1 MQPIGTTAYLD
12 GFQIVDVAT
21 GDVVATHAKQIT
33 GNPACKPNG
42 NCLTAKVV
50 DEYTVELYQYVPGQ
64 LAAKYKFEAQLVEK
78 DPVVGVEEV
87 VEPEAEVSVRVNG
100 GVLAVEGVEAAAVA
114 VYAMN
119 GSMVRYI
126 AGNEVDVQGLN
137 GVYVVV
143 VADKNGKFHT
153 EKMVI
158 R

>member
-1 MQPIGTTAYLD
+1 M
-12 GFQIVDVAT
+12 
-21 GDVVATHAKQIT
+21 
-33 GNPACKPNG
+33 
-42 NCLTAKVV
+42 
-50 DEYTVELYQYVPGQ
+50 
-64 LAAKYKFEAQLVEK
+64 AAKYKFEAQLVEK